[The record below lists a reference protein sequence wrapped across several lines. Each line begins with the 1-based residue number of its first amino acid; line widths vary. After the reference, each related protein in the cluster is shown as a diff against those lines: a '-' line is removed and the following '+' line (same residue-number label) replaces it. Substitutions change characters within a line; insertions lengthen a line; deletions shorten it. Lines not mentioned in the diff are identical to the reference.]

1 MKIAI
6 LGLGEAGARFANDL
20 AEKGHQV
27 WGYDPEPRY
36 KLHPDIQLVE
46 SNAEAVSYADL
57 ILSVNLSSAS
67 IEIAQEIA
75 SVAKPHQFFC
85 EMNTSSTEKNGYC
98 QNLAPTKSKS
108 SIWLLWRQFHPKVS

>member
-46 SNAEAVSYADL
+46 SNPEAVSYADL

-85 EMNTSSTEKNGYC
+85 EMNTSDPQK
-98 QNLAPTKSKS
+98 K
-108 SIWLLWRQFHPKVS
+108 WLLPKF